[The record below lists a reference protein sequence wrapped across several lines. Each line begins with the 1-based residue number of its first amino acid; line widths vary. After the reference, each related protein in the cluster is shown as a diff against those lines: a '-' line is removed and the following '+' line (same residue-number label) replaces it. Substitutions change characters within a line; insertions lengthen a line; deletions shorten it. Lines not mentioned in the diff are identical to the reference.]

1 MLADANATSPA
12 AMPGTPGVV
21 SSVDGLPTSALVEH
35 ILERY
40 HATHR
45 QQLAE
50 LVPLAEKVEAVHG
63 ADPAAPS
70 GLAEMLGGLRDELAI
85 HMAKE
90 EAVLFPAM
98 RAGLPHLDRPIATM
112 RADHDDHAEA
122 LGAMLNL
129 CYGCVPPQHA
139 CGSWRRLYASVE
151 TLVADLREHVRL
163 ENEVLFPRFESAR

>member
-1 MLADANATSPA
+1 MFADAQATSPA
-12 AMPGTPGVV
+12 AVPRTPGTV
-21 SSVDGLPTSALVEH
+21 SAVDGLPTPALVDH

-40 HATHR
+40 HETQWR
-45 QQLAE
+45 QLVE

-70 GLAEMLGGLRDELAI
+70 GLAEMLGGLREELES

-98 RAGLPHLDRPIATM
+98 QAGLPYLDQPIATM
-112 RADHDDHAEA
+112 RADHDDHAEV
-122 LGAMLNL
+122 LGGMLNL

-139 CGSWRRLYASVE
+139 CGSWRRLYAGVE
-151 TLVADLREHVRL
+151 MLVADIREHVRL
-163 ENEVLFPRFESAR
+163 ENEVLFPRFESGR